1 MRQKK
6 LLNQLY
12 RACVAHDNEKIAE
25 LRQKEF
31 RKILKRKLQ
40 GRPFTTRWTVVAV

>member
-12 RACVAHDNEKIAE
+12 RACVAHDDEKIAK
-25 LRQKEF
+25 LRREEF
-31 RKILKRKLQ
+31 RKILKRKSQ
-40 GRPFTTRWTVVAV
+40 GRPFTTRWIVVAV